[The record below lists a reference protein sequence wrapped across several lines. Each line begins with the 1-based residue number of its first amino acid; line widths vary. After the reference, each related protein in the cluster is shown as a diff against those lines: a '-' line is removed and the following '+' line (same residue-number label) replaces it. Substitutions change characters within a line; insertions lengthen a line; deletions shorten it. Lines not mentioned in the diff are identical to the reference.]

1 MNPFRKKP
9 TATEAAKKA
18 KTETKRTVRKSQRE
32 MEREVRELEREEKKI
47 LTEIK
52 QRAKQPGVKGMH
64 DPALKSMAKNLV
76 QVRNQKDKLYSSKAQ
91 LSSIG
96 MTATSMAT
104 QVAATA
110 AIGSVSTAMGKANQ
124 AIDTKEMNKIMA
136 DFTRQNEVME
146 VRQEMMD
153 DALTDAFDNEDLEE
167 EADQVTGQVLAEL
180 GIEMDS
186 NFVGLSA
193 PSQMPVTVGA
203 VAAAE
208 EEAALADAM
217 PDLKARLDAL

>member
-1 MNPFRKKP
+1 MNPFKKKP
-9 TATEAAKKA
+9 TAKEAAKAA
-18 KTETKRTVRKSQRE
+18 KKETKREVRNSQRG
-32 MEREVRELEREEKKI
+32 MEREIRELEREEKKI
-47 LTEIK
+47 LMEIK
-52 QRAKQPGVKGMH
+52 QRAKQPGVKGMN

-76 QVRNQKDKLYSSKAQ
+76 QIRNQKEKLYASKAQ
-91 LSSIG
+91 LSSVG

-110 AIGSVSTAMGKANQ
+110 AIGSVSTAMGKINT
-124 AIDTKEMNKIMA
+124 AIDAKEMTKIMA

-153 DALTDAFDNEDLEE
+153 DALTDAFDADEIEE

-180 GIEMDS
+180 GIEMDK

-193 PSQMPVTVGA
+193 PSKTPVVQ
-203 VAAAE
+203 E
-208 EEAALADAM
+208 EEALADAM